1 MNRLGNFAGWLSSQI
16 AALVDLAI
24 THWVV
29 TAIILIVVP
38 YTAGKQRRVA
48 RR

>member
-1 MNRLGNFAGWLSSQI
+1 MNRLGDLAGWLSAQI
-16 AALVDLAI
+16 AVLVDLAI
-24 THWVV
+24 THWEA
-29 TAIILIVVP
+29 TAIILIVLL

>member
-1 MNRLGNFAGWLSSQI
+1 MNRLGNFAGWFSSYL
-16 AALVDLAI
+16 AAIVDLAI
-24 THWVV
+24 TYWAV
-29 TAIILIVVP
+29 TAIILIVLL